1 LTFQGTGSAETPARS
16 TVSLVFNF
24 CNGLFSPVNFGYHR
38 FFIFHI
44 KNTELFGDLWSLSFS
59 AIHESQ
65 VFFFGHVS
73 KVVHGF
79 IGTGDFSSSVLGI
92 VLLSLGQILVEDG
105 LTADF
110 FQW

>member
-1 LTFQGTGSAETPARS
+1 MNRKLTALKLQQDQQSPWFLTSVTACFLQSILVTTGFLLS
-16 TVSLVFNF
+16 T
-24 CNGLFSPVNFGYHR
+24 
-38 FFIFHI
+38 
-44 KNTELFGDLWSLSFS
+44 KNTELFADLWSLSFS
-59 AIHESQ
+59 AFHESQ